1 MNTLNIFISGLIS
14 GVIIYQ
20 SFVVAS
26 TVFKSLE
33 LKQSSVFLRSIFPK
47 FFMLIS
53 ILGLISLILNI
64 IYTASFYQYIVSG
77 LTLVLAIICYVIIP
91 ATNKATDD
99 NNKNK
104 FRILHTVSVVLT
116 LVMLILNITI
126 IGAN

>member
-33 LKQSSVFLRSIFPK
+33 LKHSSVFLRSIFPK

-64 IYTASFYQYIVSG
+64 IYTASFYQYIASG
-77 LTLVLAIICYVIIP
+77 LTLVLAIICYVIILGNI
-91 ATNKATDD
+91 AYVFFVR
-99 NNKNK
+99 K
-104 FRILHTVSVVLT
+104 FV
-116 LVMLILNITI
+116 
-126 IGAN
+126 

>member
-1 MNTLNIFISGLIS
+1 
-14 GVIIYQ
+14 
-20 SFVVAS
+20 
-26 TVFKSLE
+26 
-33 LKQSSVFLRSIFPK
+33 
-47 FFMLIS
+47 MLIS

-104 FRILHTVSVVLT
+104 FRILHTISVVLT

-126 IGAN
+126 IGVN